1 MPTSK
6 RSLERFC
13 KPAWWSIKGWFDL
26 VKEPA
31 IKNELSII
39 KELVKEFVGLVGQIT
54 MATAGIRRS

>member
-6 RSLERFC
+6 RSLESFC

-26 VKEPA
+26 GKEPA

-39 KELVKEFVGLVGQIT
+39 KEVVKEFADFDDDDVE
-54 MATAGIRRS
+54 

>member
-6 RSLERFC
+6 RSLESFC

-26 VKEPA
+26 VKELA
-31 IKNELSII
+31 IKHELSLI
-39 KELVKEFVGLVGQIT
+39 KKVVKEFVGLVGQIT